1 MYLHGSALP
10 LSPTM
15 YWECRCKADGDCNC
29 ADNGEGPSYGGH
41 LAGFWGDLWAFGQ
54 QAIDAE
60 ADRRSGSSGQEA
72 HIAAQNEAVREFES
86 EALAPYRQGII
97 TIEQARQMIQAINA
111 GFTAYCRRLGYAR
124 ALQGA
129 ADVDRLAQ
137 QLIADLGGYQPVP
150 ALPGGGG
157 YGSGFFDSMGTTGS
171 SIVPLALGFGALY
184 FLMGSR
190 RRR

>member
-1 MYLHGSALP
+1 MYMGLAHAPIPS
-10 LSPTM
+10 M
-15 YWECRCKADGDCNC
+15 YWDCRCKADGDCNC
-29 ADNGEGPSYGGH
+29 LENGEGPSYGGG

-54 QAIDAE
+54 QAIESE

-72 HIAAQNEAVREFES
+72 HIAAQNEAVREFET

-97 TIEQARQMIQAINA
+97 TVEQARQMIQAINA

-129 ADVDRLAQ
+129 QDVDRLAQ

-150 ALPGGGG
+150 PTTGGG
-157 YGSGFFDSMGTTGS
+157 YGSGFPTMLTQSNMMP
-171 SIVPLALGFGALY
+171 IVLMAGAAY
-184 FLMGSR
+184 FLLGRGGR
-190 RRR
+190 RR